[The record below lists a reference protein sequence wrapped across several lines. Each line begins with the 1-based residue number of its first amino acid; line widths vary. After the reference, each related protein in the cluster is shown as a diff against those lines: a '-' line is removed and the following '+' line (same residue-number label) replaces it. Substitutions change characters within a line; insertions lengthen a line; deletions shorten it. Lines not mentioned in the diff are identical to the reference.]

1 MITITINKQKLN
13 NNVEKSK
20 RIGNILLL
28 GLKVSSNSLFEC
40 GRVVT
45 KEIINELKQ

>member
-1 MITITINKQKLN
+1 MITVTVNKQKLN
-13 NNVEKSK
+13 QHIEKSK

-28 GLKVSSNSLFEC
+28 GLKVSSSSFYEC

-45 KEIINELKQ
+45 KEIINELIN